1 MQSGHRGNKQWML
14 VFEPESPRR
23 AEPLMGYT
31 SSADTKS
38 QVRLRFDT
46 REDAEAYA
54 RRNSIDYRVE
64 EPHEPTVKRAAYA
77 DNFRVDR
84 KSPWTH

>member
-1 MQSGHRGNKQWML
+1 MQSGRRGTKKWML

-38 QVRLRFDT
+38 QIQLRFDT

-54 RRNSIDYRVE
+54 KRNGIAYRVE
-64 EPHEPTVKRAAYA
+64 EPHEPRVQRTAYA